1 MRLTCDCVPSI
12 LLGMEQLP
20 MFEQEQA
27 IWSVREISRYL
38 RDLIESTE
46 PLQNIWVQGEISN
59 FSRPKSGHWYFTLKD
74 TTAQL
79 PCVMWR
85 TAAELQLT
93 VPEDGESVQVH
104 GGLSVYE
111 AGGRYQLY
119 VDEIRPAGEGKLYQD
134 FLRLKAKLEAEGLFA
149 LERKRALPGLPR
161 RIGIVTSPVGAALR
175 DILNTITRRFPLA
188 EVIVAPAAV
197 QGPEAPAQL
206 AAALRRLNQ
215 FAQPD
220 LILLARGGGSLEDL
234 AAFNSEKLA
243 RAIVA
248 SRAPIVCG
256 IGHETDFSIADFAAD
271 LRAPTPTAAAELATP
286 NKLDLAESL
295 AELSQRLARSFF
307 GLVREQR
314 WALQATVQTLER
326 HSPLARIL
334 RDRQRVDDILL
345 RVERALRQRTRLL
358 KANQDGL
365 HARLLALDPARV
377 LERGYA
383 VVSKTDGSVVSRT
396 RQVSE
401 QEALTVRVSDG
412 RFGVQVKKRMK
423 DEG

>member
-1 MRLTCDCVPSI
+1 
-12 LLGMEQLP
+12 
-20 MFEQEQA
+20 
-27 IWSVREISRYL
+27 
-38 RDLIESTE
+38 
-46 PLQNIWVQGEISN
+46 
-59 FSRPKSGHWYFTLKD
+59 
-74 TTAQL
+74 
-79 PCVMWR
+79 
-85 TAAELQLT
+85 
-93 VPEDGESVQVH
+93 
-104 GGLSVYE
+104 
-111 AGGRYQLY
+111 
-119 VDEIRPAGEGKLYQD
+119 
-134 FLRLKAKLEAEGLFA
+134 LEA
-149 LERKRALPGLPR
+149 
-161 RIGIVTSPVGAALR
+161 
-175 DILNTITRRFPLA
+175 
-188 EVIVAPAAV
+188 
-197 QGPEAPAQL
+197 
-206 AAALRRLNQ
+206 
-215 FAQPD
+215 
-220 LILLARGGGSLEDL
+220 L

-243 RAIVA
+243 RTIVA
-248 SRAPIVCG
+248 SQAPVVCG
-256 IGHETDFSIADFAAD
+256 IGHETDFTIADFAAD

>member
-1 MRLTCDCVPSI
+1 
-12 LLGMEQLP
+12 

-93 VPEDGESVQVH
+93 VPDDGESVQVH

-243 RAIVA
+243 RTIVA
-248 SRAPIVCG
+248 SQAPVVCG
-256 IGHETDFSIADFAAD
+256 IGHETDFTIADFAAD

>member
-1 MRLTCDCVPSI
+1 
-12 LLGMEQLP
+12 

-79 PCVMWR
+79 PCVIWR

-215 FAQPD
+215 FAQPG

-243 RAIVA
+243 RTIVA
-248 SRAPIVCG
+248 SQAPVVCG
-256 IGHETDFSIADFAAD
+256 IGHETDFTIADFAAD

>member
-1 MRLTCDCVPSI
+1 
-12 LLGMEQLP
+12 

-243 RAIVA
+243 RTIVA
-248 SRAPIVCG
+248 SQAPVVCG
-256 IGHETDFSIADFAAD
+256 IGHETDFTIADFAAD

>member
-1 MRLTCDCVPSI
+1 
-12 LLGMEQLP
+12 MEQLP

-243 RAIVA
+243 RTIVA
-248 SRAPIVCG
+248 SQAPVVCG
-256 IGHETDFSIADFAAD
+256 IGHETDFTIADFAAD

-334 RDRQRVDDILL
+334 RDRQRVDGILL

>member
-1 MRLTCDCVPSI
+1 MPSI

-243 RAIVA
+243 RTIVA
-248 SRAPIVCG
+248 SQAPVVCG
-256 IGHETDFSIADFAAD
+256 IGHETDFTIADFAAD

>member
-1 MRLTCDCVPSI
+1 
-12 LLGMEQLP
+12 

-161 RIGIVTSPVGAALR
+161 RIGIVTSPIGAALR

-243 RAIVA
+243 RTIVA
-248 SRAPIVCG
+248 SQAPVVCG
-256 IGHETDFSIADFAAD
+256 IGHETDFTIADFAAD

>member
-1 MRLTCDCVPSI
+1 
-12 LLGMEQLP
+12 
-20 MFEQEQA
+20 MFEQEHA

-243 RAIVA
+243 RTIVA
-248 SRAPIVCG
+248 SQAPVVCG
-256 IGHETDFSIADFAAD
+256 IGHETDFTIADFAAD

-307 GLVREQR
+307 GLGREQR

>member
-1 MRLTCDCVPSI
+1 
-12 LLGMEQLP
+12 MEQLP
-20 MFEQEQA
+20 LFVQA
-27 IWSVREISRYL
+27 NAPWSVGEISRYI
-38 RDLIESTE
+38 RELIESE
-46 PLQNIWVQGEISN
+46 GLLQNVWVHGEISN

-85 TAAELQLT
+85 SVAELQLA
-93 VPEDGESVQVH
+93 VPQDGESVQVH

-119 VDEIRPAGEGKLYQD
+119 VDEIRTAGEGALYQD

-149 LERKRALPGLPR
+149 PERKRPLPEIPR
-161 RIGIVTSPVGAALR
+161 RIGIVTSPVGAALQ
-175 DILNTITRRFPLA
+175 DILNTVTRRFPLI

-197 QGPEAPAQL
+197 QGPDAPFQL
-206 AAALRRLNQ
+206 VAALRRLNQ

-243 RAIVA
+243 RAIVS
-248 SRAPIVCG
+248 SRAPVVCG
-256 IGHETDFSIADFAAD
+256 IGHETDFTIADFAAD

-286 NKLDLAESL
+286 NKLDLTDSL
-295 AELSQRLARSFF
+295 SELAQGLARALFDR
-307 GLVREQR
+307 VREHR
-314 WALQATVQTLER
+314 WALQSAAQSLER
-326 HSPLARIL
+326 HSPLTQIL
-334 RDRQRVDDILL
+334 RDRQRVDDAIG
-345 RVERALRQRTRLL
+345 RGERALRQQAMLMRASL
-358 KANQDGL
+358 DGVQ
-365 HARLLALDPARV
+365 ARLVALSPARV

-383 VVSKTDGSVVSRT
+383 VVSKADGSVVHRKEQIT
-396 RQVSE
+396 E

-412 RFGVQVKKRMK
+412 SFGAQVTKK
-423 DEG
+423 EG